1 MASDRLFSSHQ
12 VTTEPTTTDL
22 RSFERAQRSGGG
34 AFRINRI
41 GANGSVDGHELK
53 SIAVHITQH
62 RETDADRYA
71 GAWNGAGCQC
81 EHDGDT
87 DTEAE
92 AERTKNQAHE
102 VDVEDADTPGVSPT
116 DV

>member
-1 MASDRLFSSHQ
+1 MASDRLFFSHQ

-41 GANGSVDGHELK
+41 GTNGSVDGHELK

-71 GAWNGAGCQC
+71 GAWDGAGCQC

-92 AERTKNQAHE
+92 KTKNQAQE
-102 VDVEDADTPGVSPT
+102 VEVKDADTPGVSPT